1 MNKYLVTATQII
13 NYEIEIEAENEDAAM
28 REAEKVS
35 DTTLAGV
42 DNVNEFIEVG
52 FEFTVD
58 LAEEIN

>member
-35 DTTLAGV
+35 DNTL
-42 DNVNEFIEVG
+42 DEFIEVG

-58 LAEEIN
+58 EAEEIN

>member
-28 REAEKVS
+28 REAERVS
-35 DTTLAGV
+35 DTTL
-42 DNVNEFIEVG
+42 DEFIEVG

-58 LAEEIN
+58 EAEEIN